1 MALNLGTLIADGYIA
16 IEAEDQ
22 QQVKNI
28 GRDVLTL
35 ATSLG
40 VGKEVKDRGGSITA
54 FAEKGQWDQLKEELE
69 ATQNEVKQTMTDA
82 KDQDLVTLVTVGGWL
97 RALEVISGQIGAHYT
112 ETGGKLLRQP
122 GIVAFLNEHLD
133 KLSDKSKDDN
143 SVKAVRKRMA
153 DIEKIIA
160 FPIDKA
166 PTADQVKELNK
177 MATETLKEI
186 SKKQK

>member
-1 MALNLGTLIADGYIA
+1 M
-16 IEAEDQ
+16 
-22 QQVKNI
+22 
-28 GRDVLTL
+28 LTL

-40 VGKEVKDRGGSITA
+40 VGKEVKDRGSSISA

-97 RALEVISGQIGAHYT
+97 RALEVVSGQIAAHYT

-122 GIVAFLNEHLD
+122 GIVSFLNEHLD

-143 SVKAVRKRMA
+143 SVKAARARLA
-153 DIEKIIA
+153 DMQKIIA

-166 PTADQVKELNK
+166 PSVEQVKALNK
-177 MATETLKEI
+177 MATDTLKDI